1 VKFTKLKSPAMQI
14 LQSFKLVT
22 YFQRFV
28 INSPQNTDKFR
39 AEKIEAFIFGME
51 SEKNSKWCYLSLCF
65 LFLCCKNNNRL
76 LEGGMRTCWNTLMQK
91 W

>member
-1 VKFTKLKSPAMQI
+1 
-14 LQSFKLVT
+14 
-22 YFQRFV
+22 
-28 INSPQNTDKFR
+28 
-39 AEKIEAFIFGME
+39 ME